1 MGCRPRSVYLIQ
13 MPKRYTPDISPEVKK
28 TVIDRTAFDTAMQAV
43 LKAPPM
49 PKTEISR
56 RLKTRA
62 MVSRLPR
69 KTRPS

>member
-1 MGCRPRSVYLIQ
+1 
-13 MPKRYTPDISPEVKK
+13 MPKRYTPDISKEVRN
-28 TVIDRTAFDTAMQAV
+28 TVIERTAFDTAMQAV

-62 MVSRLPR
+62 AVTRR